1 MRDARQF
8 VGVTFAW
15 LRIVLYPRT
24 PGIQI
29 PPPTVQPRYIALA
42 KWPYQTGASQV
53 LALAET
59 AVETYG
65 GDSTGQIS
73 VAALDERVLVYSHQ
87 ALRVGREMAAVP
99 DEMDLGGAIVAQR
112 MRADLVVAR

>member
-42 KWPYQTGASQV
+42 KWPYPNRRQPGPRAGGDGG
-53 LALAET
+53 
-59 AVETYG
+59 ETYG